1 MSESTAIVPRPRM
14 PLSMDI
20 YDFDNPHISELDRQ
34 IRRYSIIAIL
44 FSILFHALAVV
55 FLIVTQIHSIQTI
68 DDYDRPERPIIV
80 QRREIPPPPPLQP
93 KNDTPGIPSET
104 PTQSNVGRI
113 LQAPPQ
119 LSTPKIPVETNI
131 SINQPRYS
139 IPEVSISQ
147 DVIASL
153 PSAPTP
159 LESSPFIP
167 SSEAIREALTSARAG
182 ITQEGDETLAAIA
195 RALGDDTNR
204 ALLGPSGTGLNSGV
218 GTSTIPGFDEIR
230 SSLSTQSSVPPGYA
244 EPVTMTLPSDILFD
258 FNSAELRPSAI
269 PILEKAREILLRFP
283 NALVDIHG
291 HTDTF
296 GTDEYNMTLSQ
307 LRADTVASWLRNA
320 LRNPNY
326 KFRTKGFG
334 KTQPKVNPRG
344 SQQQQE
350 PNRRV
355 EILIYAELPKTPSQA
370 QPSLIPTIT
379 TPNPTNPPNPPLPP
393 THSLI
398 TPATTPPTS
407 DNSIPTAPAIPVG
420 TPIPEDAE
428 NATPAPA
435 NKP

>member
-1 MSESTAIVPRPRM
+1 
-14 PLSMDI
+14 MDI

-355 EILIYAELPKTPSQA
+355 EILISTQNSPRHPAKPNLPSFPLSQPQTRPTRPIPPYHPPTPS
-370 QPSLIPTIT
+370 SH
-379 TPNPTNPPNPPLPP
+379 PPLRLPLPTTASLLPP
-393 THSLI
+393 QSPSAHPFPRMPRTQPPLL
-398 TPATTPPTS
+398 PTS
-407 DNSIPTAPAIPVG
+407 LKVCPPA
-420 TPIPEDAE
+420 
-428 NATPAPA
+428 
-435 NKP
+435 